1 MNGYAA
7 LILTVL
13 LLDYC
18 LNLCAD
24 VFNLQ
29 ALRPDLPDD
38 MADVYDAEAYRTS
51 QEYTRVQTRFG
62 WVSSTY
68 MLAVLLVVWFA
79 GGFEM
84 LDGFV
89 RQWQFGPVATGLLY
103 IGILGA
109 GHVVLT
115 LPFAFYATF
124 VLEARFEFNQT
135 TLWTFCTDR
144 LKGLGLALL
153 LGGPLLAGVLAFF
166 TYAGPY
172 AWLYCWGATTL
183 FSLGLQFIAPTWIM
197 PLFNTFTP
205 LEPGALREAIFAYA
219 ASVKF
224 PVEDIVVMDG
234 SRRSRKSNAF
244 FTGFG
249 KRKRIALFD
258 TLVQAHTVPELVA
271 VLAHEVG
278 HYKKGHIIRALV
290 LSIAHMGV
298 MWFLLAVFLRH
309 PGLFAAFYV
318 DEPSVYAGL
327 VFFGLLYTPVQLLLS
342 LGMQRISRK
351 HEYEAD
357 AYAVETTDKP
367 EALRDALKKLA
378 VHNLSNLTPHPAYVF
393 LHYSHPPLVQRL
405 QAIRRLAAQTG

>member
-24 VFNLQ
+24 MLNLK

-51 QEYTRVQTRFG
+51 QAYTRVQTRFG

-84 LDGFV
+84 LDGLV
-89 RQWQFGPVATGLLY
+89 RQWHLGPVGSGLAYIGLLSV
-103 IGILGA
+103 
-109 GHVVLT
+109 GHAVLAF
-115 LPFAFYATF
+115 PFAFYATF
-124 VLEARFEFNQT
+124 VIEARFEFNQT
-135 TLWTFCTDR
+135 TLRTFLTDR
-144 LKGLGLALL
+144 LKGLGLALV

-172 AWLYCWGATTL
+172 AWLYCWVATTA
-183 FSLGLQFIAPTWIM
+183 FTLGLQFIAPTWIM
-197 PLFNTFTP
+197 PLFNKFTP

-234 SRRSRKSNAF
+234 SRRSSKSNAF

-278 HYKKGHIIRALV
+278 HYKKGHIIRGLV

-318 DEPSVYAGL
+318 DEASVYAGL

-342 LGMQRISRK
+342 LGMQIISRK

-357 AYAVETTDKP
+357 AYAVDTTDKP
-367 EALRDALKKLA
+367 GALRNALKKLA
-378 VHNLSNLTPHPAYVF
+378 VHNLSNLTPHPLYVF

-405 QAIRRLAAQTG
+405 QAIHRLAAHAG